1 MGAFFYACSKYVI
14 IPLFYGYLMLVVMS
28 KRRNIFLV
36 GPMGAG
42 KTTIGRLLSE
52 ILHLQFLDSDQEI
65 INRTGAD
72 ISWIFDVE
80 GENGFRKRESDV
92 INDLS
97 RREGIVLAT
106 GGGAVKTDI
115 NRVYLRE
122 RGTVV
127 YLKTSVSKQYERTRF
142 DHKRPLLKQ
151 PDPRQVLEKLLLER
165 EPLYLEIADIVVS
178 TDEND
183 PRSLAP
189 RIAEEFR
196 RFSSNPSSV
205 RK

>member
-1 MGAFFYACSKYVI
+1 
-14 IPLFYGYLMLVVMS
+14 MS

-80 GENGFRKRESDV
+80 GEGGFRKRESDV

-97 RREGIVLAT
+97 RREGIILAT

-151 PDPRQVLEKLLLER
+151 PDPRQVLEKLLQER

-189 RIAEEFR
+189 RIAEDFR
-196 RFSSNPSSV
+196 RFCSNLSSV